1 MARRKAQQ
9 MSTKVRW
16 TTNNQ
21 HYDEIIAAQNAAI
34 TGKQK
39 EGVLDDLNAK
49 LRDMA
54 TTAHPYK
61 DTAGP
66 YTEARKLTDGLEEI
80 HGEPFKLRTVKRNP
94 LGSKTYDTHRFEKG
108 ARTGPH
114 EPIKTTAG
122 GDESKINPK
131 ELRTS
136 AGGGVTYSGSMS
148 DFERVLE
155 NARRVELSDL
165 YPDNEWL
172 RRNFRDR
179 YELFNDDPNDWVHSL
194 LAWFTS
200 EFRLQRTQ
208 VSRADALRQHIKSF
222 RPNCGWIDGVPITP
236 ISQMWER
243 DHQAHIFLIQHDWAA
258 AFAGDSEFDGKA
270 NESQLPAPTCFF
282 EYTVSGRHVI
292 AVAPSR
298 GHDDPLGLAIAIPKC
313 PTMDHSGWFIK
324 GNNSRGST
332 FDIFGPDADAAWQGH
347 RCLGQFLNHQVRAAS
362 IALEAEVA
370 ETEVVRVP
378 FKLNVARAR
387 RGQTK
392 LSDYHVLN
400 LANRKRY
407 TRLPDDLVSGEKRR
421 SPRLHFRR
429 GHRRHYENYFIWIK
443 WQLVGNPDIG
453 FIDKDY
459 RL

>member
-1 MARRKAQQ
+1 

-66 YTEARKLTDGLEEI
+66 YTEGRKLVDGLEEI
-80 HGEPFKLRTVKRNP
+80 HGEPFMLRNVKRNP
-94 LGSKTYDTHRFEKG
+94 LGSETYDSHRFNKG

-122 GDESKINPK
+122 GGVEYIGPKNADPEPEWWSNPQLHNPK
-131 ELRTS
+131 SQADRDNFRKATGYDWHVLS
-136 AGGGVTYSGSMS
+136 A
-148 DFERVLE
+148 L
-155 NARRVELSDL
+155 
-165 YPDNEWL
+165 
-172 RRNFRDR
+172 NFRDG
-179 YELFNDDPNDWVHSL
+179 YKIFSGDPNHWIHSL
-194 LAWFTS
+194 LTWFTS

-208 VSRADALRQHIKSF
+208 ASRADALRQHIKSF
-222 RPNCGWIDGVPITP
+222 RPSCGWIDGVPITP
-236 ISQMWER
+236 MSQMWEH
-243 DHQAHIFLIQHDWAA
+243 DHQAHIFLMQHDWAA

-298 GHDDPLGLAIAIPKC
+298 SPDDPLWLAIAIPKC
-313 PTMDHSGWFIK
+313 PTMDRSGWFIK

-332 FDIFGPDADAAWQGH
+332 FDVFGPNANAAWQGH
-347 RCLGQFLNHQVRAAS
+347 RRLGQFLNHQVRAAS

-378 FKLNVARAR
+378 FKLNAARAR

-392 LSDYHVLN
+392 LPDYHVLN

-407 TRLPDDLVSGEKRR
+407 TPLPDGLVSGEKRR

>member
-1 MARRKAQQ
+1 
-9 MSTKVRW
+9 MSTKIRW

-21 HYDEIIAAQNAAI
+21 HYDEIVAAQNAAL
-34 TGKQK
+34 TGKPPDILAEADK
-39 EGVLDDLNAK
+39 RGMKLSLDAANNLDNVLPDTKAK
-49 LRDMA
+49 KIAESLYERS
-54 TTAHPYK
+54 
-61 DTAGP
+61 
-66 YTEARKLTDGLEEI
+66 
-80 HGEPFKLRTVKRNP
+80 RTSQNH
-94 LGSKTYDTHRFEKG
+94 SE
-108 ARTGPH
+108 
-114 EPIKTTAG
+114 
-122 GDESKINPK
+122 

-136 AGGGVTYSGSMS
+136 AGGGVTYTGNMS
-148 DFERVLE
+148 DEHAPPFENGQRVKYTGPVFE
-155 NARRVELSDL
+155 EISDL

-179 YELFNDDPNDWVHSL
+179 YKLFNDDPNDWVHSL

-200 EFRLQRTQ
+200 GFRLQRTQ
-208 VSRADALRQHIKSF
+208 VSRADALRKFIKSF
-222 RPNCGWIDGVPITP
+222 RPACGWIDGVPITP
-236 ISQMWER
+236 MSQMWEH

-258 AFAGDSEFDGKA
+258 AFAGDSEFDSKA

-292 AVAPSR
+292 AVAPSC
-298 GHDDPLGLAIAIPKC
+298 HDDPLGLAIAIPKC
-313 PTMDHSGWFIK
+313 PTMDRSGWFIK

-332 FDIFGPDADAAWQGH
+332 FDIFGPNADAAWQGH
-347 RCLGQFLNHQVRAAS
+347 RRLGQFLNHQVRAAS

-378 FKLNVARAR
+378 FKLNAARAR

-392 LSDYHVLN
+392 LPDYHVLN

-407 TRLPDDLVSGEKRR
+407 TPLPDDLAGGEKRR

-429 GHRRHYENYFIWIK
+429 SHWRHFENYRVRIK

-459 RL
+459 KL